1 MAATKPI
8 TADSQQGAFLLALRA
23 GDMAGEDLQERFGSN
38 VYHVLAKL
46 AKSGLVKAISVGRSN
61 VWTLTPAGRDACPYR
76 NPLAAPRA
84 DAETTAAAPPV
95 APPPEN
101 AMERPSRCTTQDA
114 RQPVSPQPASPVTPA
129 PAPTPRARSSRQ
141 TAILPSTNPRAL
153 AAILAPVA
161 CAGDVS
167 ETGDAAPPSLPRL
180 TAPRLSIDDAGALT
194 VSQPG
199 LGAFVLAPEAVAR
212 LGRFLGCFEAPEA
225 TP

>member
-1 MAATKPI
+1 MTATKPI
-8 TADSQQGAFLLALRA
+8 TADSPQGTILLALRA
-23 GDMAGEDLQERFGSN
+23 GDMEGQDLEERCGSN
-38 VYHVLAKL
+38 AGHVLAKL

-61 VWTLTPAGRDACPYR
+61 VWTLTPEGRDACPYR

-84 DAETTAAAPPV
+84 DAEPTAAV
-95 APPPEN
+95 I
-101 AMERPSRCTTQDA
+101 R
-114 RQPVSPQPASPVTPA
+114 
-129 PAPTPRARSSRQ
+129 
-141 TAILPSTNPRAL
+141 STNPRAL
-153 AAILAPVA
+153 AAILAPGA
-161 CAGDVS
+161 ADA
-167 ETGDAAPPSLPRL
+167 DPAAAPEPAEPLPRL